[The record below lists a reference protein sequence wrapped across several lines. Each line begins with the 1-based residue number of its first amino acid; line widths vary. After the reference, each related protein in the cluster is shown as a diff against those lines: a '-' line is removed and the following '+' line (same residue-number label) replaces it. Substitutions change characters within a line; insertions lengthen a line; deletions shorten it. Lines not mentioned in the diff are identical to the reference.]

1 MDFLKKILEKFVF
14 GSPKHE
20 VSVAL
25 AGPLGCGKSA
35 LAVRY
40 LTRRFIG
47 EYDPKL
53 GKKNIKG
60 FVS

>member
-1 MDFLKKILEKFVF
+1 MEKFVF